1 MDIRVPATRDGQ
13 TICRNLLTG
22 GQGDLFQSL
31 APGCVHNAG
40 AHNNFCMRNFGY
52 WGNIAAVNNRS
63 HRHALGAEIARS
75 APPIIIIGKNADPL
89 ARCRSK
95 SVYIATHRA
104 RKHDPRAIIIA
115 KGNRAFRCT
124 RGQDCAL

>member
-1 MDIRVPATRDGQ
+1 MDIRVPPTSDGQ
-13 TICRNLLTG
+13 TICHNPLTG

-40 AHNNFCMRNFGY
+40 AHNNLRMRNFGY
-52 WGNIAAVNNRS
+52 RGNISAVNNRS
-63 HRHALGAEIARS
+63 HRHALGAEIARC
-75 APPIIIIGKNADPL
+75 APPIIIVGKNADPL

-95 SVYIATHRA
+95 SVYIAAHRA
-104 RKHDPRAIIIA
+104 RKHDPRAIVIA

-124 RGQDCAL
+124 RGQDRAL